1 MKRNISFLIIVIS
14 FLSFQNS
21 ISQYIYKDAF
31 PGLVNFSYPVE
42 IQTPPDGT
50 NRMFVVQQ
58 KGKIIVFNNNP
69 AVSSTKIFLD
79 ITSKVS
85 QQPVVGLFGLAFHPN
100 YSVNRHFYLMYVRDS
115 VGSPSGKWLK
125 IMRYTAHPTN
135 PDTALPSTEKFLL
148 RFPLPGIY
156 HNGGKIAFGPDGYLY
171 ISFGDGYTGGG
182 VTAQD
187 RTTLL
192 GKLLRINVDSASG
205 GRNYSIPP
213 SNPYY
218 QNINGYR
225 EEIFAYGFRNM
236 WKFSIDYPTGWIF
249 GGDVGE
255 QLYEEVDFIE
265 SGKNY
270 GWNKMEGFHCYPPAS
285 CDTTG
290 RGFTRPI
297 FEYDRPGI
305 YAAVTGGYV
314 YRGNLMPEL
323 FGKYIYG
330 DYEIGKTWAL
340 TYDGINPVV
349 NETLCDSNFL
359 IISYGTDAQ
368 NEIYVSSYSQL
379 NGQGRI
385 YRLVN
390 TDIAALNLKAIIQ
403 GFYNPQSG
411 KLAIRDTVKVFVH
424 SNNSPY
430 SLIDSSKC
438 IIDTSSFSGYS
449 HFYNAPTGKYYFV
462 IKHRNSLET
471 WSRTGGD
478 SLIESSSSSYDFTSA
493 QTQAYG
499 NNLVFYGGKYCI
511 YSGDVDN
518 NGVID
523 GIDFSIIDNDAGN
536 FNSGYIPSD
545 LDGDMIVDGSDAS
558 LSSNV
563 STSFITVIRP

>member
-1 MKRNISFLIIVIS
+1 
-14 FLSFQNS
+14 
-21 ISQYIYKDAF
+21 
-31 PGLVNFSYPVE
+31 
-42 IQTPPDGT
+42 
-50 NRMFVVQQ
+50 
-58 KGKIIVFNNNP
+58 
-69 AVSSTKIFLD
+69 
-79 ITSKVS
+79 
-85 QQPVVGLFGLAFHPN
+85 
-100 YSVNRHFYLMYVRDS
+100 
-115 VGSPSGKWLK
+115 
-125 IMRYTAHPTN
+125 
-135 PDTALPSTEKFLL
+135 
-148 RFPLPGIY
+148 
-156 HNGGKIAFGPDGYLY
+156 
-171 ISFGDGYTGGG
+171 
-182 VTAQD
+182 
-187 RTTLL
+187 
-192 GKLLRINVDSASG
+192 
-205 GRNYSIPP
+205 
-213 SNPYY
+213 
-218 QNINGYR
+218 
-225 EEIFAYGFRNM
+225 
-236 WKFSIDYPTGWIF
+236 
-249 GGDVGE
+249 
-255 QLYEEVDFIE
+255 
-265 SGKNY
+265 
-270 GWNKMEGFHCYPPAS
+270 
-285 CDTTG
+285 
-290 RGFTRPI
+290 
-297 FEYDRPGI
+297 
-305 YAAVTGGYV
+305 
-314 YRGNLMPEL
+314 MPEL